1 MSPRTALNDHARV
14 RELLVSH
21 AAGLLEPAQ
30 EKFVQDHL
38 DQCPTCTG
46 AFETLVR
53 SAEGTKTDRTHLP
66 ESLLVRWPQASAK
79 LRGLERTLVQQHLE
93 GCEECRAD
101 LRMLGHDPVLSEA
114 VAEAKA
120 PALDPRPERAPV
132 KPSAAPRPLWVQWG
146 LGAWATAATMAA
158 ILLVTQRAPAT
169 DPDTPQTP
177 ATESPQLTY
186 VELPEAFEW
195 TRGAAGT
202 PEDVKIAVPNGRDWA
217 DLPLPRP
224 SIDFRSG
231 RVTYEIRTADDS
243 LVVRTEQVYDEN
255 SAGRATLHLLLG
267 RPPLPAGRYV
277 VRMIASPPAGGA
289 EERREVGCL
298 LQYE

>member
-1 MSPRTALNDHARV
+1 MSPRIASNDHARV

-21 AAGLLEPAQ
+21 AAGLLNPEQ

-38 DQCPTCTG
+38 EQCPTCTG
-46 AFETLVR
+46 AFETLIR
-53 SAEGTKTDRTHLP
+53 RAEGTKPEREHLP

-93 GCEECRAD
+93 GCDECRAD

-120 PALDPRPERAPV
+120 PVREARPERAPAR
-132 KPSAAPRPLWVQWG
+132 PAAAPRSLWVQWG
-146 LGAWATAATMAA
+146 LGAWATAASMAA
-158 ILLVTQRAPAT
+158 ILLVTQRGPVTDWDAPKE
-169 DPDTPQTP
+169 PGS
-177 ATESPQLTY
+177 ESPQLAY
-186 VELPEAFEW
+186 VVIPDAFEQ
-195 TRGAAGT
+195 TRGEAGA
-202 PEDVKIAVPNGRDWA
+202 PEDVKIAVPNGRRWA

-231 RVTYEIRTADDS
+231 QVTYEIRTAGDS
-243 LVVRTEQVYDEN
+243 LVARTEQAYDEN
-255 SAGRATLHLLLG
+255 SAGRATLHLQLG

-277 VRMIASPPAGGA
+277 VRMIATPAAGGA
-289 EERREVGCL
+289 KERQEVGWL